1 MPIWYHIIIAIVLLV
16 TLPLMIIKAA
26 VNPAFRKDMAHWL
39 DNWKSTPFL
48 TDCIW
53 IHASSAGEVRV
64 AKTLIQNL
72 EKGGGEERPIIL
84 STFTLTGYELAKSEG
99 SLRVFR
105 LPPDLEFFIRP
116 LLERLDPS
124 LLILVESELWP
135 SLLHL
140 CKERKVSVLLLNGRM
155 SKKTFRRNK
164 FIRPIFQWLTE
175 GITAF
180 AMRSQ
185 LDADRIIKLGTS
197 KERVMVTGNMK
208 FDAMALPETE
218 FRRNNEKMQMVVF
231 VSTRP
236 GDEGPILEAIA
247 RLKKEFP
254 DAKYVLAPRHLQR
267 LNEIKNLIAERGLEF
282 TLHSA
287 LSPDEGNSFPN
298 LILIDE
304 MGIMDQYYAKAHI
317 AFVGGGFSPEFGGH
331 NILEPALYSLPVVF
345 GQHMNNFQEEARL
358 LVASGGGLQISAPEE
373 LFPILQRL
381 LTHKD
386 EMQERGAAAL
396 QTMIEN
402 QGATKKNIELI
413 HKTLAAANNKKTLR
427 A

>member
-1 MPIWYHIIIAIVLLV
+1 
-16 TLPLMIIKAA
+16 
-26 VNPAFRKDMAHWL
+26 
-39 DNWKSTPFL
+39 
-48 TDCIW
+48 
-53 IHASSAGEVRV
+53 
-64 AKTLIQNL
+64 
-72 EKGGGEERPIIL
+72 
-84 STFTLTGYELAKSEG
+84 
-99 SLRVFR
+99 
-105 LPPDLEFFIRP
+105 
-116 LLERLDPS
+116 
-124 LLILVESELWP
+124 
-135 SLLHL
+135 
-140 CKERKVSVLLLNGRM
+140 
-155 SKKTFRRNK
+155 
-164 FIRPIFQWLTE
+164 
-175 GITAF
+175 
-180 AMRSQ
+180 MRSQ

-197 KERVMVTGNMK
+197 KERVVVTGNMK

-386 EMQERGAAAL
+386 EMLERGAAAL